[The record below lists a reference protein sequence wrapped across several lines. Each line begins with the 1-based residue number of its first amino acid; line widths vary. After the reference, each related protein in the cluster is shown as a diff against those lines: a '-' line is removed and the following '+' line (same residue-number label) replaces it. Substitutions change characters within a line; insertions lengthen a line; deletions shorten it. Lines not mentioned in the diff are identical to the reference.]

1 MGTNGSA
8 HKRVALVI
16 GNGSY
21 QFAPPLANAIKDA
34 EAVAGAFERLG
45 FSKVV
50 LRRDA
55 DQSQLSQA
63 LADFSESSADAD
75 IAVAYFAGH
84 GIEVDGEN
92 YLLPV
97 GTEISHVN
105 RVRFETQPLSSIVS
119 SVAGAKTLGLVIV
132 DACRDNPFRSRMKG
146 IENTRSASSR
156 GLALVE
162 PFGNTLVAYAAKHGT
177 LARDGDSQAHSPFT
191 RALLDY
197 LERPDIELRLLFGK
211 VRDAVLDA
219 TGRQQEPHLYG
230 SLGGREIFLK
240 TSTAPSVGGDVFIS
254 YARKDKDSVARI
266 AQILQSEG
274 MDVFWDQ
281 DLVVGDDWRDVIKNR
296 LSRAKCVVAVWSEDS
311 INSDWVKWEAA
322 RGYDRGILIPLTIDG
337 KSPARVFDEIQ
348 TADLSNWDGSPG
360 DARVARLLTGIRTI
374 LERAKTTAAPEPR
387 AAIVTSAPAAETFRA
402 PILQPVAS
410 APVVPPSQ
418 RGMSAGG
425 IVGAAAVVL
434 IGVGISALALSG
446 KLGDLFTS
454 TSRPTEPPVTAAT
467 APTPPPPPQVIEK
480 VIEKPVYI
488 ERPAPPPIV
497 IEKPVY
503 IERPAPTPPTPPQ
516 TASEPATPR
525 GASKLEFNDCAIV
538 LEAVKTCETLRD
550 CSDSSIQDNFTTGE
564 REHFDSING
573 RAVFTTAKFYS
584 HCKDVCRRHNYA
596 LHPARDILCGY

>member
-1 MGTNGSA
+1 MGTNDSA
-8 HKRVALVI
+8 HKRMALVI

-21 QFAPPLANAIKDA
+21 QFAPPLANTIKDA
-34 EAVAGAFERLG
+34 EAVARAFERLG

-84 GIEVDGEN
+84 GIEVDGES

-97 GTEISHVN
+97 ATEISHVN

-162 PFGNTLVAYAAKHGT
+162 PLGNTLVAYAAKHGT

-191 RALLDY
+191 KALLDY

-219 TGRQQEPHLYG
+219 TARQQEPHLYG
-230 SLGGREIFLK
+230 SLGGKEIFLK
-240 TSTAPSVGGDVFIS
+240 TSAAPSVGGDVFIS

-281 DLVVGDDWRDVIKNR
+281 DLVVGDDWRDVIKSR
-296 LSRAKCVVAVWSEDS
+296 LSRAKCVVAVWSEHS

-360 DARVARLLTGIRTI
+360 DARVARLLTGIRAI
-374 LERAKTTAAPEPR
+374 LERAKTAAAPEPR
-387 AAIVTSAPAAETFRA
+387 AVITTSAAETFQA
-402 PILQPVAS
+402 PFPQPMVSTSVVA
-410 APVVPPSQ
+410 PSQ
-418 RGMSAGG
+418 RGISAGV
-425 IVGAAAVVL
+425 IVGTAAIGL
-434 IGVGISALALSG
+434 IGVGIAALAISG
-446 KLGDLFTS
+446 RLGDFLSS
-454 TSRPTEPPVTAAT
+454 TSRPAEPPVAVAA
-467 APTPPPPPQVIEK
+467 ASAPPPPPQVIEK

-503 IERPAPTPPTPPQ
+503 IERPAPSPPPQ
-516 TASEPATPR
+516 TASVPEPATPI
-525 GASKLEFNDCAIV
+525 GASKLEFKDCAIV

-564 REHFDSING
+564 RQHFDSING